1 MPHNNAHKPV
11 ESTQSRFP
19 LSATLPT
26 RKSHPLRADAGVF
39 TRPCRVL
46 RQNEHGGP
54 FLLALITTSY
64 HSSLGLV
71 EPIPNRI
78 TANAVKGAIAYASR
92 SCIVGSHLLPTAML
106 KLGGYAA
113 FLADRAARS
122 FWVQAEAT
130 SRLDPL

>member
-1 MPHNNAHKPV
+1 M
-11 ESTQSRFP
+11 
-19 LSATLPT
+19 
-26 RKSHPLRADAGVF
+26 
-39 TRPCRVL
+39 
-46 RQNEHGGP
+46 
-54 FLLALITTSY
+54 LILFSVY
-64 HSSLGLV
+64 HSGLGLV

-78 TANAVKGAIAYASR
+78 TANTAKGAIAYASR

-130 SRLDPL
+130 YRLGPI